1 MCAVAPCCA
10 SRERAPPLRAALGP
24 GNSSTSFRDKTL
36 AGKAIVAT
44 SQQPGTRSARPSDGP
59 RSPRQSIPMALLAF
73 LGVLFFLNIVSRLCV
88 GPLLPVIEREFGIR
102 HSGAGSLYFFL
113 AVGSCVGLYL
123 SGHVAW
129 RLSHRA
135 NIAVSGMTLG
145 GALLAIAFTPSLV
158 GIRAELLLLGI
169 GAGLYL
175 PSGVAVLTE
184 NTHEGSWGRVLAIH
198 ELGPN
203 LGYICAPLIAELLLG
218 FFAWQGVLGSMGV
231 PAILLSGAF
240 LVSGLGG
247 TAPAHRPGGATIA
260 LLVRDRSFWGVASLF
275 AVSIGLGLGIYSMM
289 PLFLVN
295 DVGMDRVHA
304 NLITGLSRISGLF
317 SVFLAGILA
326 DRIGRPRTAA
336 LSLAAAGTCAI
347 LLGVVQGPWMTPL
360 LAFLQAASAASFY
373 PAGFA
378 LLSSAFPL
386 SVRNLAVSMVLI
398 VATLFGAGGVPPL
411 IGVLADTVSFSFAF
425 GVAGAT
431 TLAFIVCFSAFPAGA
446 STRRADSRETRS
458 ASR

>member
-1 MCAVAPCCA
+1 M
-10 SRERAPPLRAALGP
+10 E
-24 GNSSTSFRDKTL
+24 
-36 AGKAIVAT
+36 IAT
-44 SQQPGTRSARPSDGP
+44 GSQQPSSQSAQATSGP
-59 RSPRQSIPMALLAF
+59 RHTRRSIPVALLAF
-73 LGVLFFLNIVSRLCV
+73 LGVLFFLNIASRLV
-88 GPLLPVIEREFGIR
+88 LGPLLPVIEGEFGLR

-113 AVGSCVGLYL
+113 AAGSCVGLYL
-123 SGHVAW
+123 SGHVAS

-135 NIAVSGMTLG
+135 TIAVSGMTLG
-145 GALLAIAFTPSLV
+145 GALLAIAFTPSLL

-240 LVSGLGG
+240 LLSGLGG
-247 TAPAHRPGGATIA
+247 TAPARRPGGATIA
-260 LLVRDRSFWGVASLF
+260 LLARDRSFWGVASLF

-295 DVGMDRVHA
+295 DMGMDRVHA

-317 SVFLAGILA
+317 SVFLAGALA
-326 DRIGRPRTAA
+326 DRIGRPRTAV
-336 LSLAAAGTCAI
+336 LSLGAAGTCAI
-347 LLGVVQGPWMTPL
+347 LLGVAQGPWITPL

-378 LLSSAFPL
+378 LLSSVFPL
-386 SVRNLAVSMVLI
+386 PVRNLAVSMVLI
-398 VATLFGAGGVPPL
+398 VATLFGSGGVPPL

-425 GVAGAT
+425 GAAGVA
-431 TLAFIVCFSAFPAGA
+431 TLAFIVCFRVFPAGG
-446 STRRADSRETRS
+446 TVQRAGSGETPS

>member
-1 MCAVAPCCA
+1 
-10 SRERAPPLRAALGP
+10 L
-24 GNSSTSFRDKTL
+24 STSLTDKML
-36 AGKAIVAT
+36 SGMAIVT
-44 SQQPGTRSARPSDGP
+44 SSQQTDTHSAPAANGP
-59 RSPRQSIPMALLAF
+59 RHTGRSIPVALLAF

-88 GPLLPVIEREFGIR
+88 GPLLPVIEQEFGLR

-113 AVGSCVGLYL
+113 AAGSCVGLYL

-135 NIAVSGMTLG
+135 TIAVSGMTLG
-145 GALLAIAFTPSLV
+145 AALVAIAFTPSLL

-184 NTHEGSWGRVLAIH
+184 NTHEGAWGKVLAIH
-198 ELGPN
+198 EIGPN

-218 FFAWQGVLGSMGV
+218 VFSWQGVLGSMGV

-240 LVSGLGG
+240 LFSGLGG
-247 TAPAHRPGGATIA
+247 TAPAQRPGGAA
-260 LLVRDRSFWGVASLF
+260 VARVARDRAFWGVASLF

-295 DVGMDRVHA
+295 DVGMGRVHA

-317 SVFLAGILA
+317 SVLVAGALA
-326 DRIGRPRTAA
+326 DRIGRPRAAVLSLTAA
-336 LSLAAAGTCAI
+336 GACAV
-347 LLGVVQGPWMTPL
+347 LLGVVQGPWITPV

-373 PAGFA
+373 PAGFS
-378 LLSSAFPL
+378 LLSSVFPL
-386 SVRNLAVSMVLI
+386 PVRNLAVSMVLI
-398 VATLFGAGGVPPL
+398 LATLFGAGGVPPL
-411 IGVLADTVSFSFAF
+411 IGLLADTVSFSFAF
-425 GVAGAT
+425 SVAGAA
-431 TLAFIVCFSAFPAGA
+431 TLAFIVLFRCFPSSSA
-446 STRRADSRETRS
+446 TLRADNRDTPS
-458 ASR
+458 AAS

>member
-1 MCAVAPCCA
+1 V
-10 SRERAPPLRAALGP
+10 
-24 GNSSTSFRDKTL
+24 
-36 AGKAIVAT
+36 
-44 SQQPGTRSARPSDGP
+44 
-59 RSPRQSIPMALLAF
+59 ALLTF

-88 GPLLPVIEREFGIR
+88 GPLLPVIERDFGLR

-113 AVGSCVGLYL
+113 AAGSCVGLYL

-135 NIAVSGMTLG
+135 TIAVSGMTLG
-145 GALLAIAFTPSLV
+145 TALVAIAFTPSLF

-184 NTHEGSWGRVLAIH
+184 NTHEGAWGKVLAIH
-198 ELGPN
+198 EIGPN

-218 FFAWQGVLGSMGV
+218 VFSWHGVLGSMGV

-240 LVSGLGG
+240 LLSGLGG
-247 TAPAHRPGGATIA
+247 TAPAQRPGGAA
-260 LLVRDRSFWGVASLF
+260 VARVARDRAFWGVASLF

-295 DVGMDRVHA
+295 DVGMGRVHA

-317 SVFLAGILA
+317 SVFVAGALA
-326 DRIGRPRTAA
+326 DRIGRPRAAVISLTAA
-336 LSLAAAGTCAI
+336 GACAV
-347 LLGVVQGPWMTPL
+347 LLGLVQGPWITPV

-373 PAGFA
+373 PAGFS
-378 LLSSAFPL
+378 LLSSVFPL
-386 SVRNLAVSMVLI
+386 PIRNLAVSMVLI
-398 VATLFGAGGVPPL
+398 LATLFGAGGVPPL
-411 IGVLADTVSFSFAF
+411 IGFLADTVSFSFAF
-425 GVAGAT
+425 AAAGAA
-431 TLAFIVCFSAFPAGA
+431 TLVFIGCYRYLPGNAAQ
-446 STRRADSRETRS
+446 RADSGTTRTV
-458 ASR
+458 SR

>member
-1 MCAVAPCCA
+1 M
-10 SRERAPPLRAALGP
+10 
-24 GNSSTSFRDKTL
+24 
-36 AGKAIVAT
+36 
-44 SQQPGTRSARPSDGP
+44 
-59 RSPRQSIPMALLAF
+59 
-73 LGVLFFLNIVSRLCV
+73 
-88 GPLLPVIEREFGIR
+88 
-102 HSGAGSLYFFL
+102 YFFL

-135 NIAVSGMTLG
+135 TIAVSGMTLG
-145 GALLAIAFTPSLV
+145 GALLAIAFTPSLF

-198 ELGPN
+198 EIGPN

-218 FFAWQGVLGSMGV
+218 FFTWQGVLGSMGV

-240 LVSGLGG
+240 LLSGLGG
-247 TAPAHRPGGATIA
+247 TAPAHRPGRAAIA
-260 LLVRDRSFWGVASLF
+260 LLARDRSFWGVASLF

-317 SVFLAGILA
+317 SVFLAGTLV
-326 DRIGRPRTAA
+326 DRIGRPRTVM
-336 LSLAAAGTCAI
+336 LSLGAAGTCAI
-347 LLGVVQGPWMTPL
+347 LLGVVQGPWITPL
-360 LAFLQAASAASFY
+360 LAFFQAASAASFY

-378 LLSSAFPL
+378 LLASAFPL

-425 GVAGAT
+425 GAAGAT
-431 TLAFIVCFSAFPAGA
+431 TLAFIVCFRVFPTGGTSARAGN
-446 STRRADSRETRS
+446 RETRS

>member
-1 MCAVAPCCA
+1 
-10 SRERAPPLRAALGP
+10 
-24 GNSSTSFRDKTL
+24 
-36 AGKAIVAT
+36 
-44 SQQPGTRSARPSDGP
+44 
-59 RSPRQSIPMALLAF
+59 MALLGF
-73 LGVLFFLNIVSRLCV
+73 LGVLFFVNIVSRLCV
-88 GPLLPVIEREFGIR
+88 GPLLPVIEREFGLR

-113 AVGSCVGLYL
+113 AAGSCVGLYL
-123 SGHVAW
+123 SGHIAW

-145 GALLAIAFTPSLV
+145 TALVAIAFTPSLV
-158 GIRAELLLLGI
+158 GVRAELLLLGI

-184 NTHEGSWGRVLAIH
+184 STHEGSWGKVLAIH

-218 FFAWQGVLGSMGV
+218 VFSWQGVLGAMGV

-240 LVSGLGG
+240 LLSGLGG
-247 TAPAHRPGGATIA
+247 TAPAQRPGGAALA
-260 LLVRDRSFWGVASLF
+260 LLARDRSFWGVAGLF

-295 DVGMDRVHA
+295 DVGVDRVHA

-317 SVFLAGILA
+317 SVLIAGALA
-326 DRIGRPRTAA
+326 DRIGRPRAA
-336 LSLAAAGTCAI
+336 VLSLAAAGACAV
-347 LLGVVQGPWMTPL
+347 LLGAVRGPWVTPA

-378 LLSSAFPL
+378 LLSSVFPL
-386 SVRNLAVSMVLI
+386 PVRNLAVSMVLI
-398 VATLFGAGGVPPL
+398 LATLFGAGVVPPL
-411 IGVLADTVSFSFAF
+411 IGLLADTVSFSFAF
-425 GVAGAT
+425 GAAGAA
-431 TLAFIVCFSAFPAGA
+431 TLAFIVYFKGVPSGGVM
-446 STRRADSRETRS
+446 SRADNRDTPTNPR
-458 ASR
+458 